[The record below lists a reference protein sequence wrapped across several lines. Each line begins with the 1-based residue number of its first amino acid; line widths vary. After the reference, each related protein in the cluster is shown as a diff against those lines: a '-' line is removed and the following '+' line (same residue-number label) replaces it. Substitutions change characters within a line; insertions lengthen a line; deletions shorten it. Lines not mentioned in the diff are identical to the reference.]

1 VRRVALGTDPGSS
14 ALGLGV
20 IGREGQSVDL
30 LAFETVRPKADDLTE
45 CEREIYQRTTALI
58 RAHHPLVMGIE
69 DQRGVSTAARLQQKR
84 ALEAARKGHTIPEA
98 YGYSA
103 DNDGVIEVVGV
114 LKAAAFAY
122 GVPIVLIRPQTM
134 KIGILGNGHGDAE
147 KDEVKAGLSRFVR
160 GLIDV
165 KRISLNATDALGI
178 AVCAER
184 ITFLETLRAG

>member
-1 VRRVALGTDPGSS
+1 M
-14 ALGLGV
+14 GLGV
-20 IGREGQSVDL
+20 IGREGQSIDL
-30 LAFETVRPKADDLTE
+30 IAFDTVRAKSDDLTE

-69 DQRGVSTAARLQQKR
+69 DQRGVSTAARLNQR
-84 ALEAARKGHTIPEA
+84 RVLEAARKGHTIPESF
-98 YGYSA
+98 GYSA

-122 GVPIVLIRPQTM
+122 GVPIQLVRPQTM
-134 KIGILGNGHGDAE
+134 KCGILGKGHGDAE
-147 KDEVKAGLSRFVR
+147 KAEVKEGLCRFVN
-160 GLIDV
+160 GLRDV